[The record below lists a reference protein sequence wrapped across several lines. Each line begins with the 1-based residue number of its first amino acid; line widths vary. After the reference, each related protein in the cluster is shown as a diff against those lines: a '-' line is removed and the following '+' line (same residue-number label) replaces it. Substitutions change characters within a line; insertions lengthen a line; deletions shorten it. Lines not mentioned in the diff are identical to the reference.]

1 MQGITSL
8 PYEVVEK
15 PMIPITGIGSMPKQA
30 KMLAEFGRNGD
41 TYIVHAAEGETVIPM
56 EVLNENPRLKN
67 MLWQQMAE
75 MGIEPERYIVG
86 NELNSINPVTGQP
99 EFFLKKVFKGLG
111 KVVKATLPL
120 VGAAVGFMIAGPYG
134 TTLGIKASTAAG
146 IGAFLGAAG
155 TAKLMGQ
162 SWKGAALT
170 GALSAFGMNSL
181 ANSQAAAAGGYMGA
195 GSGQFLPKSL
205 ASGVANVARDTGSA
219 WKGIGSL
226 FKAAGAPITP
236 VEVKD
241 LAPLD
246 ITAAPLDAPASTAG
260 VASTQSFAPGATE
273 GPQSLLPQTPAAST
287 GPPIPL
293 RKPPP
298 PKSLGFIGRTLDDA
312 TTAFA
317 NLGPGQ
323 RTIAKLAGAGIAADT
338 LLSGKREEELPPITG
353 EDLIAEDIASGTFR
367 YAFRPGIDSTKYDKP
382 MSNFK
387 ESDKL
392 KNIARPPT
400 EFAYGLPG
408 NVYYDPITGQYRD
421 MTTGEIVSNVRGNLP
436 PALEVREAGGRLSG
450 VPVYPPTGSSPSGI
464 QSVQPQMFA
473 VNARKAGGEIV
484 GPGTG
489 TSDSIPAMLSDG
501 EFVMTAKA
509 VKNAGKGDRRAGAR
523 KMYAMMKNLEKGA
536 A

>member
-1 MQGITSL
+1 
-8 PYEVVEK
+8 
-15 PMIPITGIGSMPKQA
+15 
-30 KMLAEFGRNGD
+30 
-41 TYIVHAAEGETVIPM
+41 
-56 EVLNENPRLKN
+56 
-67 MLWQQMAE
+67 
-75 MGIEPERYIVG
+75 
-86 NELNSINPVTGQP
+86 
-99 EFFLKKVFKGLG
+99 
-111 KVVKATLPL
+111 
-120 VGAAVGFMIAGPYG
+120 
-134 TTLGIKASTAAG
+134 
-146 IGAFLGAAG
+146 
-155 TAKLMGQ
+155 MGQ

-181 ANSQAAAAGGYMGA
+181 ANSQAAAMGGYAGA

-260 VASTQSFAPGATE
+260 VASTQTLAPGAE
-273 GPQSLLPQTPAAST
+273 AASPAYT
-287 GPPIPL
+287 GPSLEQVAL

-298 PKSLGFIGRTLDDA
+298 QKSLGFIGK
-312 TTAFA
+312 
-317 NLGPGQ
+317 
-323 RTIAKLAGAGIAADT
+323 TIADAKTAWEGASPLTRTGLKLAGGVMAVDA
-338 LLSGKREEELPPITG
+338 LLGDKKILDLPPETG
-353 EDLIAEDIASGTFR
+353 EDLIAKDIASGR
-367 YAFRPGIDSTKYDKP
+367 YKYAFRPGTASTKFDKP

-421 MTTGEIVSNVRGNLP
+421 MTTGEIVSNVGGNLP

-450 VPVYPPTGSSPSGI
+450 VPVYPPTGYSPSGI
-464 QSVQPQMFA
+464 QSVQPQMLA

-509 VKNAGKGDRRAGAR
+509 VKNAGNGDRKAGAR